1 MFFVFGFVFV
11 FFFCN
16 DISLYN
22 LQLFFFV
29 VQIEKAYQILVNE
42 TTCKEGF
49 DAALYA
55 NIRKPQSEQHIKII
69 TKKVDFLDALIRR
82 AEPEVNG
89 R

>member
-1 MFFVFGFVFV
+1 MLFFVITIFCIILTI
-11 FFFCN
+11 FFL
-16 DISLYN
+16 I
-22 LQLFFFV
+22 

-55 NIRKPQSEQHIKII
+55 NIRKPQSEKHIKII